1 MPVGN
6 ASGSRCNLA
15 QEEKVAVID
24 INVIEDRTE
33 FAKLE
38 PYWNDLLQHS
48 SEAACHST
56 FEWLFT
62 WWTFFGAGRRLLLIV
77 AYEGGVPVGFAP
89 LFVGNGGTEP
99 RYLHF
104 IGQGLSDYA
113 DLITPSGRPDVVE
126 ALCSGL
132 LDLKAT
138 WDGIDLEEIPE
149 DSPTTAILDRALRTG
164 GVDAVWQTTVRCPYL
179 PIKDDWDVFYAT
191 MGKGFRHEVRNKLNR
206 WNSSRKGKADSAA
219 LTYVDRREADDTFI
233 TEAAELSARRQSFD
247 GHRSPFLNHPDYE
260 FLREVLPLMGRR
272 NQLRIGE
279 LRSEGVL
286 IAFLLSFYWRGVVYT
301 WNTQYEPAMAE
312 YSLGRLVLVRFAE
325 QAFNEACHE
334 LNFMRGDETY
344 KFEWTT
350 LFRTNMALRSG
361 ELAGVAQ
368 GEGAH

>member
-1 MPVGN
+1 
-6 ASGSRCNLA
+6 
-15 QEEKVAVID
+15 VID
-24 INVIEDRTE
+24 ISVIEDRAE

-48 SEAACHST
+48 SEAACHS
-56 FEWLFT
+56 
-62 WWTFFGAGRRLLLIV
+62 
-77 AYEGGVPVGFAP
+77 
-89 LFVGNGGTEP
+89 
-99 RYLHF
+99 
-104 IGQGLSDYA
+104 
-113 DLITPSGRPDVVE
+113 
-126 ALCSGL
+126 
-132 LDLKAT
+132 
-138 WDGIDLEEIPE
+138 
-149 DSPTTAILDRALRTG
+149 
-164 GVDAVWQTTVRCPYL
+164 
-179 PIKDDWDVFYAT
+179 
-191 MGKGFRHEVRNKLNR
+191 
-206 WNSSRKGKADSAA
+206 
-219 LTYVDRREADDTFI
+219 TYVDRREADDTFI